1 VEPSASMRAQR
12 PPHLP
17 RAIDAV
23 AEHLPFEDRSF
34 DASMT
39 IFSVHQWSD
48 LKTGLGEMRRVTRGP
63 MLVMT
68 CDPGELDRFWLK
80 AYAPQV
86 IAVEARRYPQ
96 IEAIRRELGD
106 HIEIVSVPIPF
117 DCTDGFGEA
126 FYGRPEL
133 LLDAGARLACSA
145 WSFVPPSVE
154 ARFVADLSRDLES
167 GAWDSRYGRLRAQ
180 PQFDGSLKLII
191 SRGPASAI

>member
-1 VEPSASMRAQR
+1 MNRSIGSVTAVEPSASMRAQR

-106 HIEIVSVPIPF
+106 HIEIVSV
-117 DCTDGFGEA
+117 
-126 FYGRPEL
+126 
-133 LLDAGARLACSA
+133 
-145 WSFVPPSVE
+145 
-154 ARFVADLSRDLES
+154 
-167 GAWDSRYGRLRAQ
+167 
-180 PQFDGSLKLII
+180 
-191 SRGPASAI
+191 